1 MFYVLSKTLDL
12 AVEPLVWAMVLVA
25 LGRRWRG
32 RRPLPR
38 WRRACP
44 VVAIGLLWAL
54 SAEPVANALERSL
67 ETPDETTM
75 RADVTYD
82 AVVLFGGL
90 VDDRAMEGP
99 SSPRA
104 YNESVERM
112 LATYDLLRTG
122 RAKTAILSGG
132 SFALIDSSPVNE
144 AHVIADQLA
153 DWGIDRSRLVVEDAS
168 RNTHEN
174 AVYSARLLRERGDQ
188 KVLLVTSAFH
198 MRRAAGCLRAEGV
211 VFDTLAVDRHSYAPG
226 KRWGSWLPRAEHYAE
241 SARAIREWT
250 GRAVYRLRGYTK

>member
-12 AVEPLVWAMVLVA
+12 LVEPTVWAMVLVA

-32 RRPLPR
+32 GKPLPR

-54 SAEPVANALERSL
+54 SAEPVANALLRSL

-75 RADVTYD
+75 HEDTTYD

-90 VDDRAMEGP
+90 VDDRAMAGP
-99 SSPRA
+99 GSPRD
-104 YNESVERM
+104 YNDAVERM

-122 RAKTAILSGG
+122 RAKSAILSGG
-132 SFALIDSSPVNE
+132 SFALVSSSKVSE

-174 AVYSARLLRERGDQ
+174 AVNSARQLRERGDQ
-188 KVLLVTSAFH
+188 KVLLVTSAYH
-198 MRRAAGCLRAEGV
+198 MRRAAGCLRAEGIE
-211 VFDTLAVDRHSYAPG
+211 FDTLAVDRRSYSPSG
-226 KRWGSWLPRAEHYAE
+226 HWGSWLPRASYF
-241 SARAIREWT
+241 SDSSDAIREWT